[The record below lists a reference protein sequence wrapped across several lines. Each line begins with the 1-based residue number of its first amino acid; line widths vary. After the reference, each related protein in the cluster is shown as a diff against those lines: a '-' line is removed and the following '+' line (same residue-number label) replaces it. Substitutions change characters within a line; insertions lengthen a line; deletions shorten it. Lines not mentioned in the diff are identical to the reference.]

1 MKGCQTGTEILV
13 LSADSGLVFHILMAL
28 LTKRGKKERSTLLI
42 LHLSSSCAHLAAGF
56 HFVATAVR
64 FRLPLMSYLR
74 NLSVVIKT
82 LSTWFGS
89 LPLHNFCP

>member
-13 LSADSGLVFHILMAL
+13 LSADSGLVFRILMAL

-64 FRLPLMSYLR
+64 FLLPLMSY
-74 NLSVVIKT
+74 LSVVIKT

-89 LPLHNFCP
+89 LPLHNFCT